1 MSICVLCVGN
11 PIARDDGIGIRVARI
26 LGACSLPA
34 GVAVE
39 ERANLAID
47 VLDLLRAHERI
58 VIVDAMTTGAPP
70 GTCRTL
76 DARDA
81 ADLAQLPC
89 CCHALGLAELLRIAI
104 ALDPEPVQRQVMLV
118 GVEAGVLDEFGT
130 ELSPAVRAALPR
142 AVAMVLGLVGAE
154 PAAVELA
161 VARAQQS
168 TDPGVAEL
176 LGIAPMTPGDD

>member
-104 ALDPEPVQRQVMLV
+104 ALDPEPVQRQV
-118 GVEAGVLDEFGT
+118 
-130 ELSPAVRAALPR
+130 
-142 AVAMVLGLVGAE
+142 GAE